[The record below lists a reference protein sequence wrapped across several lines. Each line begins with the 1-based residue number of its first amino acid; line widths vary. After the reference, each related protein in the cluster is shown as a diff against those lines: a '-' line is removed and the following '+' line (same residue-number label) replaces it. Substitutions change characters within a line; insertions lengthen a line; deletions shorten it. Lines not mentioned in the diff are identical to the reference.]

1 MSLRAA
7 VVLPLFLAL
16 GCGHSEDEW
25 QAQLAKYAALQKKDN
40 DLAAQLAAEQGRVK
54 ELSGQLEAMGVKLSD
69 EGAEKSKLSQDMA
82 QMKAALAEY
91 QARAETLERIKQRF
105 EALRKKLQKLTELGL
120 DVKIRNNR
128 MVISLPG
135 DVLFDS
141 GQDVLRGGGEK
152 ILLQVADVIQNDAAL
167 RDRTYQVAGH
177 TDDQPL
183 KRAAD
188 TFHDNWGLSLMRA
201 RQVLVFLVAPPQGDK
216 PVAAAAKKPAAPA
229 KGDKATEKAGKAAA
243 KAKEPAEAE
252 RHGGNLNP
260 KRWSAS
266 GYGQTDPIVANDT
279 PEGRGKNRRV
289 ELVLMPDVEEM
300 LDLKSLL

>member
-1 MSLRAA
+1 VSRRAA
-7 VVLPLFLAL
+7 VVLPLILAL

-25 QAQLAKYAALQKKDN
+25 QAQLAKYAALQQKGS
-40 DLAAQLAAEQGRVK
+40 DLEAQLAAQQARVQ
-54 ELSGQLEAMGVKLSD
+54 ELSNQLTAMGVKLD
-69 EGAEKSKLSQDMA
+69 AEGSEKNKLTQDVA

-152 ILLQVADVIQNDAAL
+152 ILLQIADVIQNDATL
-167 RDRTYQVAGH
+167 RDRQYQVAGH

-183 KRAAD
+183 KRAAE

-201 RQVLVFLVAPPQGDK
+201 RQVLVFLVAPADSDKAARK
-216 PVAAAAKKPAAPA
+216 PVPASTKKGEKPEKQSKAEKSKPA
-229 KGDKATEKAGKAAA
+229 
-243 KAKEPAEAE
+243 KEGEAE
-252 RHGGNLNP
+252 RHGGALNA
-260 KRWSAS
+260 KHWSAS
-266 GYGQTDPIVANDT
+266 GYGETDPIATNDT
-279 PEGRGKNRRV
+279 PEGRAKNRRV